1 MSARLKAVEPRRDL
15 RSAPALRRPKKD
27 EPSYAYRDE
36 LPFFVNRR
44 SAKNAWWNVMPSGDY
59 FADYKTG
66 EEYAAAFWRV
76 CGGRPTCGLDLGQ
89 ILFAMHDPGRQRSD
103 RYDGLSGIEVGFIR
117 TIGQIVDI
125 AVGVPVMVNQSR
137 TGLRRRM
144 GRITNK
150 KVRASAK
157 VTQVILE
164 ALHASDRK
172 RAEKRDAVRA

>member
-66 EEYAAAFWRV
+66 EEYAAAFGACAAGDRRAGSTLAKYYLRCMIRDGKGPIDTMV
-76 CGGRPTCGLDLGQ
+76 YRGS
-89 ILFAMHDPGRQRSD
+89 RSASSA
-103 RYDGLSGIEVGFIR
+103 RSGKSL
-117 TIGQIVDI
+117 TS
-125 AVGVPVMVNQSR
+125 P
-137 TGLRRRM
+137 
-144 GRITNK
+144 
-150 KVRASAK
+150 
-157 VTQVILE
+157 
-164 ALHASDRK
+164 
-172 RAEKRDAVRA
+172 